1 MGFMGGVASTPG
13 SLSMPP
19 QYAQRRGGM
28 MMNANPAQ
36 AAAPAQTGQSP
47 GQSLFNVQT
56 SIEPQPIYSPQQ
68 TQYAKNQAMADAY
81 QQSSMPWLLK
91 QFDRP
96 GMSRSAGT
104 VAQALP
110 QYAQGMASAGLAQQA
125 IPFQDAA
132 ANAQNMLQGQVARE
146 HEAQG
151 LAGVLAGFQGSNLNF
166 QSAQQNQLLSL
177 LSQLMG

>member
-1 MGFMGGVASTPG
+1 MGFMGGIASSQGVTMP
-13 SLSMPP
+13 PP
-19 QYAQRRGGM
+19 QYNRYTPMQQGGG
-28 MMNANPAQ
+28 Q
-36 AAAPAQTGQSP
+36 AAPGGTSPTSP

-56 SIEPQPIYSPQQ
+56 SITPEPMYSAQQ

-96 GMSRSAGT
+96 GSSRSAGT
-104 VAQALP
+104 MAAALP
-110 QYAQGMASAGLAQQA
+110 QYAQGIAGAGLAQQA

-132 ANAQNMLQGQVARE
+132 ANAQQLLQGQTARE
-146 HEAQG
+146 QEAQG

-166 QSAQQNQLLSL
+166 QTAQRNQLLNL
-177 LSQLMG
+177 LQQLIG